1 MVMTNLPPNDRRNF
15 VHKRIGRAVGG
26 FVSSGFNPL
35 AAVGGFLAG
44 DPRAEGVATM
54 PVVRPPPRR
63 SSFISRAVSRTAT
76 ARTLTARPTATGAVE
91 VQRGRALKLTAGPAT
106 AARCRSG
113 TFRIGN
119 QCVDPL
125 AVVPGGARFTT
136 PIEDV
141 GMDAGVGGA
150 VMGRFGAALQP
161 GSRIIDRAVCLPGM
175 ILGRD
180 DLCYNK
186 GQIKNSER
194 MWPRGRRPLLTG
206 GDMRAISIAARA
218 ASRLTR
224 TAVRLQEIGLI
235 KKPVA
240 RKPRKKSQHS

>member
-1 MVMTNLPPNDRRNF
+1 MDDLVGVLPHERRNF
-15 VHKRIGRAVGG
+15 VHKRIGRGLKS
-26 FVSSGFNPL
+26 FVTSGFNPL
-35 AAVGGFLAG
+35 AAAGSFLAG
-44 DPRAEGVATM
+44 DPRAEMATM

-76 ARTLTARPTATGAVE
+76 ARTLTARPSAVGAVE
-91 VQRGRALKLTAGPAT
+91 VRRGQALKFAGPAVS
-106 AARCRSG
+106 AAGCRPG
-113 TFRIGN
+113 TFRVGSR
-119 QCVDPL
+119 CVNPLAAAPGGDPL
-125 AVVPGGARFTT
+125 FSPVPEAG
-136 PIEDV
+136 V
-141 GMDAGVGGA
+141 DAGVGGA

-240 RKPRKKSQHS
+240 RKPRKKKA